1 MSDINGD
8 DIKVQHGD
16 KVITLQEQLAGM
28 SKAIR
33 RLEIAAIIII
43 VLTILNAILTDE
55 SMTLLINQV
64 LDLFGG

>member
-1 MSDINGD
+1 MNGD

-16 KVITLQEQLAGM
+16 KIITLQEQLAGM

-43 VLTILNAILTDE
+43 VLVVLNALLTDE
-55 SMTLLINQV
+55 SMTLLINGIF
-64 LDLFGG
+64 DLFGGN